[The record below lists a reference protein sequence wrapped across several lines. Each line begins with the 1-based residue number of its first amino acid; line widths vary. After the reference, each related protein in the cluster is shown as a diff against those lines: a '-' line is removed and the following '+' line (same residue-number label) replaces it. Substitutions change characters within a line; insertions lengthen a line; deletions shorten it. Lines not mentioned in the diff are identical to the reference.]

1 MRTVSAFLTCL
12 SGSLQVAAFAFAPE
26 KLRRPLLLSAVAVS
40 TASLVLTVKNIKT
53 RVRQRPTI
61 PA

>member
-12 SGSLQVAAFAFAPE
+12 SGSLQVSAFAFAPE
-26 KLRRPLLLSAVAVS
+26 KLRRLLLAAVAAS

-53 RVRQRPTI
+53 RVRQ
-61 PA
+61 

>member
-1 MRTVSAFLTCL
+1 MKTVSAFLTCL

-26 KLRRPLLLSAVAVS
+26 KLRLPLLLAAVAAS

-53 RVRQRPTI
+53 RVRQ
-61 PA
+61 

>member
-12 SGSLQVAAFAFAPE
+12 SGSLQVAAFTFVPE
-26 KLRRPLLLSAVAVS
+26 KLRRPLLLAAVAAS

-53 RVRQRPTI
+53 RMRQ
-61 PA
+61 